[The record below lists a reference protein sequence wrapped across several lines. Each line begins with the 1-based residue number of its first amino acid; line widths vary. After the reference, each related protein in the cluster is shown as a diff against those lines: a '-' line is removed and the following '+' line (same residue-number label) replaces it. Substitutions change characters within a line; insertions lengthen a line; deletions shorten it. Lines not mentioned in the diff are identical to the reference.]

1 MGTSPFLSGIFEMT
15 ESHIRKILIVDDEIS
30 LCKVIEGFLSRKNYI
45 VEIAFNAKDALKK
58 IEAQKFDLIISDIVM
73 PDMDGI
79 SLMKRVIPDCPDISF
94 IIMTAYSEDYAYTDI
109 INSGASDYVTKPF
122 EMRELW
128 ARIERIDREKRTF
141 TDLKSVNSK
150 LTEALGL
157 ASQLAEKAQKASE
170 AKSEFLAHMSH
181 EIRTPLNGVIGFTE
195 ILFDT
200 RLSPEQNE
208 YIGIIRQ
215 CGETLLTLINDIL
228 DFTKMDAGLMELE
241 TIDFDPEL
249 LCYDVCD
256 MIRPRLSGKKIELIC
271 SIDDSVPS
279 MVCGDPHRFRQILMN
294 IMGNAAKFTEE
305 GQIEVRLSAV
315 NEDEFNVMLF
325 ASVADTGIGIPDE
338 MTEGIFEPFRQVS
351 SGTTRKYGGTGLG
364 LSICRK
370 IAGMMHGHVWL
381 EKNPGGGS
389 IFNFSSRL
397 GAVREIHSPKPVQL
411 NLTDKRALVVD
422 DNKTLLEL
430 INNQLTKSGM
440 RVTCLTKGESVLPV
454 LETSASDPFDIC
466 ILDSEMPGL
475 SGLEIAR
482 FIRISTSHYANIPL
496 LVLASPIPGAASESE
511 NAGFNGFLT
520 KPVKKA
526 NLLQMT
532 SKLINQDKTPDEN
545 DKIIVKNKILTRHS
559 ISEDIK
565 RNITVLLGED
575 NPVNRRLTSTV
586 LNKAGYHVISAGDG
600 KTLFE
605 IYTSN
610 PSEFDLVLMDFNMP
624 IMNGIEAVKSIRF
637 WEKTISSVS
646 RGINEK
652 NVPIIMLTASI
663 MREDEQSC
671 YAAGANDYLIK
682 PVKREKLYEM
692 IKKWVIDN
700 R

>member
-1 MGTSPFLSGIFEMT
+1 MV
-15 ESHIRKILIVDDEIS
+15 ESHIRRILIVDDETS
-30 LCKVIEGFLSRKNYI
+30 LCKVIEGFLTRKNYL
-45 VEIAFNAKDALKK
+45 VEIAYNAKEALNKL
-58 IEAQKFDLIISDIVM
+58 EDQSFDLVISDIVM

-79 SLMKRVIPDCPDISF
+79 SLMKKVIPERPNISF

-141 TDLKSVNSK
+141 TDLKSANSK
-150 LTEALGL
+150 LTEALSL

-200 RLSPEQNE
+200 ALSSEQGE
-208 YIGIIRQ
+208 YVGIIRQ

-241 TIDFDPEL
+241 AIDFDPEL

-256 MIRPRLSGKKIELIC
+256 MIRPRFSGKKIELIC
-271 SIDDSVPS
+271 CIDDSVPS
-279 MVCGDPHRFRQILMN
+279 MVCGDPHRFRQVLLN
-294 IMGNAAKFTEE
+294 IMGNAAKFTEN
-305 GQIEVRLSAV
+305 GQIELRLSAV

-325 ASVADTGIGIPDE
+325 ASVADTGIGIPDDLA
-338 MTEGIFEPFRQVS
+338 EGIFEPFRQVS

-370 IAGMMHGHVWL
+370 IAGMMHGHVWF
-381 EKNPGGGS
+381 EKNPIGGS

-397 GAVREIHSPKPVQL
+397 GAVKEIHTPKPLQL
-411 NLTDKRALVVD
+411 NLNQKRILVVD
-422 DNKTLLEL
+422 DNQTLLDL
-430 INNQLTKSGM
+430 ISNQLTKAGM
-440 RVTCLTKGESVLPV
+440 RVTCLSKGDSVLPV
-454 LETSASDPFDIC
+454 LETSISDPFDIC
-466 ILDSEMPGL
+466 ILDSEMPNFN
-475 SGLEIAR
+475 GLEIAR
-482 FIRISTSHYANIPL
+482 AIRISTAPFSDVPL
-496 LVLASPIPGAASESE
+496 LVLAAPMPGAANESES
-511 NAGFNGFLT
+511 AGFNGFLT

-526 NLLQMT
+526 NLLQMI
-532 SKLINQDKTPDEN
+532 SKLINQSKDNEESN
-545 DKIIVKNKILTRHS
+545 KIITRNKILTRHS

-586 LNKAGYHVISAGDG
+586 LQKAGYHVISAGDG

-610 PSEFDLVLMDFNMP
+610 PSEFDIVLMDFNMP
-624 IMNGIEAVKSIRF
+624 VMNGIESVKSIRF
-637 WEKTISSVS
+637 WEKAINTMKNGLSS
-646 RGINEK
+646 K
-652 NVPIIMLTASI
+652 PVPIIMLTASI
-663 MREDEQSC
+663 MKDDETSC
-671 YAAGANDYLIK
+671 YEAGANDYLIK

-692 IKKWVIDN
+692 IKKWVID
-700 R
+700 RR